1 MLLVREKESAA
12 INHLRG
18 LANNESEN
26 NEITIQAM
34 MLVSEIQPEPP
45 MEQIRRIMEAG
56 IDIIYL
62 DLAKACDKPSMEE
75 IDKLLE
81 EYGSN
86 DEQLDKLAN
95 LLAVHNLTL
104 SDHAFSTFSKLLKPT
119 EANTESKAVWVLL
132 GLNNPVQLGVI
143 LDQTDWTWSS
153 DKTYAENTWG
163 SIAIAE
169 ANMRKPFMDYAS
181 RIAPAK
187 LLEILSL
194 EERSQD
200 DVVLVVDLVEDIL
213 FGYLG
218 DPPEPGVE
226 IFHEQNSARFV
237 GYEFSAG
244 NPVEETD
251 NQVEVIRVLDR
262 VNNSEK
268 LEEKRYQIIKTYR
281 DEVNKV
287 RQRGAQLYLV
297 DISAEHF
304 DPIFKHCPDA
314 VDKWLD
320 GMETQSS
327 KFLKRLRLA
336 EGFFVALCEA
346 LLIEDTPRG
355 MSLWHVL
362 RKCLNTNFISHTG
375 IDRLLHALF
384 SAPPCAEVDAALDDI
399 YDINEART
407 DNDLINLVIASRS
420 SDRLYWLRRRV
431 DIDKSSSCPAH
442 RQRAV
447 FLEPLLTL
455 PDIAAEANWPSGQTS
470 GVFDSIHRNAWIQ
483 SQREAF
489 AYYWLEEFAKAKI
502 PEHAHAYWCLF
513 KACSD
518 GRAWVWMSNIVQS
531 CITTSDRLNMSKQKF
546 VYQEKQSL
554 KRVMAKNEKPW
565 SDKFAGRK
573 ITRLLLPWN
582 QRD

>member
-1 MLLVREKESAA
+1 
-12 INHLRG
+12 
-18 LANNESEN
+18 
-26 NEITIQAM
+26 
-34 MLVSEIQPEPP
+34 
-45 MEQIRRIMEAG
+45 
-56 IDIIYL
+56 
-62 DLAKACDKPSMEE
+62 
-75 IDKLLE
+75 
-81 EYGSN
+81 
-86 DEQLDKLAN
+86 
-95 LLAVHNLTL
+95 
-104 SDHAFSTFSKLLKPT
+104 
-119 EANTESKAVWVLL
+119 
-132 GLNNPVQLGVI
+132 
-143 LDQTDWTWSS
+143 
-153 DKTYAENTWG
+153 
-163 SIAIAE
+163 
-169 ANMRKPFMDYAS
+169 MRKPFMDYAS

-251 NQVEVIRVLDR
+251 NQVDVIRVLDR

-297 DISAEHF
+297 DITAEHF

-554 KRVMAKNEKPW
+554 KR
-565 SDKFAGRK
+565 
-573 ITRLLLPWN
+573 
-582 QRD
+582 RDGKEREAMV